1 MEDDPTVIE
10 LRRKLTPEQKLK
22 TAAQMYLAARE
33 LKAAALRS
41 FHPDWSEEKIG
52 EEVARVFSEGLKVN

>member
-1 MEDDPTVIE
+1 MQDDPTVIE

-41 FHPDWSEEKIG
+41 FHPDWSEAKIW
-52 EEVARVFSEGLKVN
+52 EEVTRAFASART